1 MAEVVDCGCRRRLMA
16 DGARSEKFLA
26 RALFLVFGGKTIGRS
41 PLTKMCP
48 KDTSQLD
55 ECGEAASTILTAK
68 RPSPTTCDDGR
79 SITDATCVNKLI
91 ILFTSYLI
99 ELLT

>member
-1 MAEVVDCGCRRRLMA
+1 
-16 DGARSEKFLA
+16 
-26 RALFLVFGGKTIGRS
+26 
-41 PLTKMCP
+41 MCP

-55 ECGEAASTILTAK
+55 ECGEAGSKILTAK

-99 ELLT
+99 VIANLTIGKCVCVS